1 MNIPKLELKTDREIQ
16 QLAYTVLIRE
26 LGIVGFIQFIQ
37 SFDPGTGDYTKER
50 TQWQAHLTV
59 DSIVQMIQEDNE
71 VNLANKL

>member
-50 TQWQAHLTV
+50 EQWQAHLTV
-59 DSIVQMIQEDNE
+59 DSIVQMIQEDNR
-71 VNLANKL
+71 NT